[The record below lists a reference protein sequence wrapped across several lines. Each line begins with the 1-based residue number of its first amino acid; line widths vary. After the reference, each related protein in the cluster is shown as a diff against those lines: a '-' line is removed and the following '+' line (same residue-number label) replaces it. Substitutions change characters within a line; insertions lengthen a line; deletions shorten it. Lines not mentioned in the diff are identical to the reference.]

1 MVQPITLWQEEGIKV
16 ETVTDFIFLGS
27 KIIADSDRCHEIKR
41 HLLPGRKAMTN
52 LDTMLTLD
60 TKAVLKVDTWNLPK
74 FMSVESVMLSNHLIH
89 CCLLLL
95 LPSEYTFVGM

>member
-1 MVQPITLWQEEGIKV
+1 
-16 ETVTDFIFLGS
+16 
-27 KIIADSDRCHEIKR
+27 
-41 HLLPGRKAMTN
+41 MTN

-60 TKAVLKVDTWNLPK
+60 TKAVVKVDTWNLPK

-95 LPSEYTFVGM
+95 LPSEYTFVGMQELKSFRKLKNVEKSYEGLNE